1 MNKFKAYILSLALFV
16 MPFLMYGQSFNDVAG
31 SQNIHTGLVTN
42 DRYGSG
48 VSFFDINKDGWDDLT
63 FAMEN
68 DSLIVFLNDSGSY
81 VKTDVS
87 IYCNGPVK
95 HVLWVDFDNDGDY
108 DLFMTTYSGAFE
120 LFENDGDLNLTN
132 ITLQAGLSNAFANT
146 YGASFGDF
154 NKDGFLD
161 FYVCKYEY
169 GNNASQNRTNE
180 LYKNNGDGTFTNIT
194 QSAGVGDSIKT
205 TYQSV
210 WIDYNNDN
218 WPDLFVMNDR
228 LPYNNRLYINNH
240 NETFT
245 DVADSVGLNMPQ
257 QFPMTS
263 TFGDFDNDEDLDV
276 YLTNTGDY
284 YSTKLF
290 IKNSGIYQEQSN
302 QYGVSLNEYSWGAT
316 WVDFNNDI
324 WKDLY
329 VATGHPDDSSVAPQ
343 VASHFFIN
351 NNGQGFSN
359 GDSVFSNSTVAAS
372 YAVARGDID
381 NDGFYDIVSHNGR
394 NDDPFLWQNTGNQ
407 NNWIK
412 ITAKGTVSNKQAI
425 GTLIKVYADTNV
437 FTEYTFCGE
446 QYVSQNSQHLIFG
459 LGQLTT
465 VDSVKLRYI
474 SGHTDTYYNPAI
486 NTHHYFKEGETLS
499 ESVQIIGDTATCTG
513 NDYTKLVLNG
523 QGYQSVI
530 WNNGVHSDTLEVTNS
545 GSYYA
550 EIMTSHGVSFTTD
563 TVNVNYHSTPFLT
576 ESATDISCYGDSTG
590 EVQVEPYDSSFSIPY
605 EIIWSTGDTG
615 NTVSNLKSGEYVYF
629 YSDFYGCEDSGIVL
643 IDEPQELFAQSVA
656 QDVETG
662 NDGFVDVL
670 VYGGTPPYSYS
681 WNGNSQSPPY
691 DSLSVGQYFLEVSDA
706 NSCELFDTV
715 IIDSAQGPSTG
726 LANESTNN
734 DALIY
739 PNPVNDDFINV
750 NLPKNWDI
758 SRVEILDPMG
768 RLVAVK
774 KSGSDRKMRIDIS
787 KIGNGLYFIR
797 FYRENDILTTKKL
810 IRH

>member
-1 MNKFKAYILSLALFV
+1 

-31 SQNIHTGLVTN
+31 SQNIHTGLVSG
-42 DRYGSG
+42 DRWGSG
-48 VSFFDINKDGWDDLT
+48 VSFYDVNNDGWDDLT

-68 DSLIVFLNDSGSY
+68 DSLLLYINNNGNY
-81 VKTDVS
+81 VKRNLS

-95 HVLWVDFDNDGDY
+95 IVLWVDYDNDGDN
-108 DLFMTTYSGAFE
+108 DLFMTTFGGQYE
-120 LFENDGDLNLTN
+120 LYENDGNLNLTN
-132 ITLQAGLSNAFANT
+132 VTVQAGIYSPNSGS

-154 NKDGFLD
+154 NRDGYLD
-161 FYVCKYEY
+161 FYVCKYEH
-169 GNNASQNRTNE
+169 NATATSNPTNE

-194 QSAGVGDSIKT
+194 QSAGVADGIKAT
-205 TYQSV
+205 FQSV
-210 WIDYNNDN
+210 WIDYNNDG

-228 LPYNNRLYINNH
+228 LPFKNRLFINNKD
-240 NETFT
+240 ETFT
-245 DVADSVGLNMPQ
+245 DIADSVGIDQPQ
-257 QFPMTS
+257 QNPMTS
-263 TFGDFDNDEDLDV
+263 TFGDFDNDEDQDL
-276 YLTNTGDY
+276 YLTNTGNGFFSEFYVKD
-284 YSTKLF
+284 T
-290 IKNSGIYQEQSN
+290 SGYQEKGN
-302 QYGVSLNEYSWGAT
+302 QFGVTINDYSWGAT
-316 WVDFNNDI
+316 WVDFDNDM

-329 VATGHPDDSSVAPQ
+329 VATAHTSDPNSVPQLDSY
-343 VASHFFIN
+343 FFIN
-351 NNGQGFSN
+351 NNGQSFSN
-359 GDSVFSNSTVAAS
+359 GNSVFNNSTIAAS
-372 YAVARGDID
+372 HAVARGDIN
-381 NDGFYDIVSHNGR
+381 NDGFYDVVAHNSI
-394 NDDPFLWQNTGNQ
+394 NNDPFLWQNTGNQ

-412 ITAKGTVSNKQAI
+412 ITAEGTASNKQAV

-474 SGHTDTYYNPAI
+474 SGHTDTYYNPSI

-523 QGYQSVI
+523 QGYQSVF

-550 EIMTSHGVSFTTD
+550 EITTSHDVSFTTD
-563 TVNVNYHSTPFLT
+563 TVNVNYHSTPFLM

-590 EVQVEPYDSSFSIPY
+590 EIQVEPYDSSFSTPY

-629 YSDFYGCEDSGIVL
+629 YSDYNGCEDSGMVL

-656 QDVETG
+656 QDVVAG

-691 DSLSVGQYFLEVSDA
+691 DSLSAGQYFLEVSDA

-758 SRVEILDPMG
+758 SRVEILDPTG
-768 RLVAVK
+768 RLVAFK
-774 KSGSDRKMRIDIS
+774 KAGSDRKMRIDIS